1 MHFSETQKIK
11 FGGCW
16 AVAKHLCCV
25 CVRVT
30 SKYRVN
36 PMMIGTPKK
45 QRNQT
50 SSAIHTYINARA
62 LWLLW
67 LKEPSEKKSGPL
79 RCLCLRL
86 RALIFPSFFLV
97 KVDLWGS
104 DPRITVTTL
113 KLKQIQ
119 TLSFWIQV
127 FFLFFNLLIFS
138 WFIGFIVLIAFL
150 GFLFFCSNS
159 QVGLVWNSK
168 ILLKSM

>member
-16 AVAKHLCCV
+16 VVAKHLCCV

-30 SKYRVN
+30 SKYCVN

-50 SSAIHTYINARA
+50 TSAIHTCINARA

-119 TLSFWIQV
+119 SLSFEFRFFSFSLIYL
-127 FFLFFNLLIFS
+127 FFLGLLGS
-138 WFIGFIVLIAFL
+138 L
-150 GFLFFCSNS
+150 C
-159 QVGLVWNSK
+159 
-168 ILLKSM
+168 